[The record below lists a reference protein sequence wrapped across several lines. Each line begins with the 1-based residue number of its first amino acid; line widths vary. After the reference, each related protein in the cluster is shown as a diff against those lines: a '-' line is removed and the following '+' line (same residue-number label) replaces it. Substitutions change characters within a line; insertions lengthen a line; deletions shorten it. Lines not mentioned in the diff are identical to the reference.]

1 MTRTF
6 AFLLLIICSSVP
18 ATADDFRDFSNS
30 GPEHKILRGIRLDAL
45 NVDFVEK
52 RRIDVYGKKVDA
64 SFFFVRTSQTVPFLS
79 GTNPYNNVMK
89 DIYGFYDLVVADDSR
104 LEVHDAL
111 ISWIYSS
118 LRMSATWNDFGF
130 SRGPTSY
137 LVFSGNAKAP
147 QEVWFEGKMVRARLR
162 RFTEKRSDIK
172 PDVESFWKEKIR
184 FELDGRRVKIEN
196 PKKATRDEFLRAYQ
210 EGTFARPRGS

>member
-1 MTRTF
+1 M
-6 AFLLLIICSSVP
+6 P
-18 ATADDFRDFSNS
+18 AAAGDFRDFSNL

-64 SFFFVRTSQTVPFLS
+64 SFFFVRTSLTVPFLS

-89 DIYGFYDLVVADDSR
+89 DIYGFYDLVVADDSK

-111 ISWIYSS
+111 ISWINSS

-130 SRGPTSY
+130 VSGSTSY
-137 LVFSGNAKAP
+137 LVFSGKAKGP
-147 QEVWFEGKMVRARLR
+147 EEVWFEGKLIRARLR
-162 RFTEKRSDIK
+162 RFTEKRSDIRA
-172 PDVESFWKEKIR
+172 DVESFWKEKIR
-184 FELDGRRVKIEN
+184 FDLNGRRVKVEN
-196 PKKATRDEFLRAYQ
+196 PTKSTREEFLRAYQ
-210 EGTFARPRGS
+210 EGKFTHSKEE